1 MLALKLEIG
10 PADSPP
16 CGRVPSFE
24 FSNVQNVNTQ
34 INFFVSVIWILG
46 IRICFGFRYSIFGFS
61 WRQVGLKPQA
71 ESAENYLVVRLK

>member
-46 IRICFGFRYSIFGFS
+46 IRICFGFS